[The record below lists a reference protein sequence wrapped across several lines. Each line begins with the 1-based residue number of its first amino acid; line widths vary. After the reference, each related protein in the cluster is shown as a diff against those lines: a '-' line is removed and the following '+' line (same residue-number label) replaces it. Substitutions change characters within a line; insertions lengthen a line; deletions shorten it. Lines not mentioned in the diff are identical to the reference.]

1 MRCNS
6 HVLPLLGSKR
16 AVDDVVQMPFP
27 ERVDRAVRV
36 EPRPNRP
43 RVLERER
50 RARAYAVMAA
60 LNGWRVPV
68 PRDDLDADLREVLH
82 GATRA
87 IRPGVAMQVA
97 FDAGNGEAL
106 AASKRADVCRR
117 HALDPMPEGVD
128 RLRAALGHDCR
139 PDQVQRGLEIELGVA
154 WVAAPVLA
162 HEPSL
167 QHVIVVRGYD
177 HGLPPLAH
185 GREPVDRFHDLA
197 AYVVEAD
204 GLVRDSDERITGV
217 LRVYGV
223 GVE

>member
-1 MRCNS
+1 
-6 HVLPLLGSKR
+6 
-16 AVDDVVQMPFP
+16 VDDVVQMSFP
-27 ERVDRAVRV
+27 EWVDRTVRV

-60 LNGWRVPV
+60 LNGWRVPM
-68 PRDDLDADLREVLH
+68 PRDDLDADLREVFH

-106 AASKRADVCRR
+106 AASKRADVLRR
-117 HALDPMPEGVD
+117 HALDPMPERVD
-128 RLRAALGHDCR
+128 RLRAALGHDRR
-139 PDQVQRGLEIELGVA
+139 PDHVQRSFEIELGVA
-154 WVAAPVLA
+154 RIAAPVLA

-177 HGLPPLAH
+177 HGLSPLAH

-197 AYVVEAD
+197 AYVMEAD
-204 GLVRDSDERITGV
+204 GLLRDRDEGIADVVRV
-217 LRVYGV
+217 HGV